1 VEKILI
7 GLVLIALNVGLYL
20 TFVLRERLN
29 IPRNSILLFYLF
41 FLIAVTV
48 SWISKGLYLE
58 LAQSSIYLLG
68 MHLLALLSF
77 KFFFPMV
84 TFHNPTYQEILKGFF
99 NYILLPMVTVAAIVG
114 QIFFLLEAP

>member
-1 VEKILI
+1 M

-29 IPRNSILLFYLF
+29 IPRNPILLFYLF
-41 FLIAVTV
+41 FLIVATV
-48 SWISKGLYLE
+48 SWISKGPYLE
-58 LAQSSIYLLG
+58 LVQLSIYLLG

-84 TFHNPTYQEILKGFF
+84 VFHNPTHQEMLKGLF
-99 NYILLPMVTVAAIVG
+99 NYILLPIATLGTIVG
-114 QIFFLLEAP
+114 QIIFLLNAP